1 MASKLTDTELTVG
14 TDGHKITGVDADG
27 KALTS
32 GSDLFTALSN
42 ADGGLSL
49 TVADVVKTIAT
60 LNAHTVDGY
69 HAGASVG
76 MLCPIVACNFGSSS
90 GYVKWGNGLMI
101 QWTSKYN
108 STQYFYIDWPVSFS
122 SADYIVVD
130 AAWATSGSRLP
141 EEFVM
146 AREVSRIKI
155 CTDTWNERDARTFVI
170 GIGT

>member
-32 GSDLFTALSN
+32 GSDLN
-42 ADGGLSL
+42 A
-49 TVADVVKTIAT
+49 
-60 LNAHTVDGY
+60 NTVDGY
-69 HAGASVG
+69 HAGASAG

-90 GYVKWGNGLMI
+90 GYVKWGNGLII
-101 QWTSKYN
+101 QWTSRYN
-108 STQYFYIDWPVSFS
+108 DAQYFYIDWPVSFS
-122 SADYIVVD
+122 STEYIVVD

-155 CTDTWNERDARTFVI
+155 GTDTWNERDAKTFVI